1 MLRVIGFAEAAG
13 SGVPAILRAVR
24 TNKLAI
30 PELITTN
37 NRVTLRINTSPFINS
52 IVKKYNLQLINQYM
66 IGEQYMILYAI
77 FTSF

>member
-1 MLRVIGFAEAAG
+1 MEIQ
-13 SGVPAILRAVR
+13 
-24 TNKLAI
+24 KLLLKKLKK
-30 PELITTN
+30 EVLN
-37 NRVTLRINTSPFINS
+37 QEGL